1 MSQAS
6 ASPGRNRRPIPGEE
20 PWGAVRALDAMTGER
35 KWEFRLQTPP
45 WSGVLSTAGG
55 VVFSGDMQGNFFALD
70 AADGKLLWR
79 LQTGG
84 GIWANP
90 ITYMSEGKQYVAI
103 AAGSAVIVLGLN
115 Q

>member
-1 MSQAS
+1 
-6 ASPGRNRRPIPGEE
+6 
-20 PWGAVRALDAMTGER
+20 
-35 KWEFRLQTPP
+35 
-45 WSGVLSTAGG
+45 
-55 VVFSGDMQGNFFALD
+55 MQGNFFALD

-90 ITYMSEGKQYVAI
+90 ITYMSEGKQYVTI
-103 AAGSAVIVLGLN
+103 AAGSAIIVLGLN